1 MLMIICQHIFAGT
14 EMNIETAIKQ
24 AGGASEVARRLTISR
39 QAVFGWLSR
48 EQVGAAHA
56 WQLAQL
62 IGIDPALLRPDV
74 FLPAKKNAP
83 V

>member
-1 MLMIICQHIFAGT
+1 
-14 EMNIETAIKQ
+14 MNLETAIKQ
-24 AGGASEVARRLTISR
+24 AGGASEVARRLNISR

-48 EQVGAAHA
+48 EQVGAAYA

-74 FLPAKKNAP
+74 FLPAKKNAL